1 MRKQRRRCELIEAQ
15 VRLASQSP
23 VRVVVRWRCVVAV
36 LLPSLPTIRYAKLT
50 GLGASAWQVT
60 VLAADTER
68 LHYLIQ
74 APSAWSILRRAVM
87 VLSSAHEHPP
97 HLPSLCLLFPC
108 REVGRSGMKN

>member
-1 MRKQRRRCELIEAQ
+1 M
-15 VRLASQSP
+15 RLASQSP

-68 LHYLIQ
+68 LHY
-74 APSAWSILRRAVM
+74 PSPKRMEYIEARGGVVVECS
-87 VLSSAHEHPP
+87 
-97 HLPSLCLLFPC
+97 
-108 REVGRSGMKN
+108 